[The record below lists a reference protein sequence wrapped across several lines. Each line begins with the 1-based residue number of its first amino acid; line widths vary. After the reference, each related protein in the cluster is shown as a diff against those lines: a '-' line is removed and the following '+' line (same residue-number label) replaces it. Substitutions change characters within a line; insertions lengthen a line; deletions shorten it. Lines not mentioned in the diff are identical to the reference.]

1 MHHIRGLTVVL
12 GLLAAFSLPVPQAAA
27 QVFLYGAAAEEHEK
41 RMNPPEAAE
50 QPAAEATPAE
60 EPETEEAAPV
70 AEATQAVAAEERD
83 VSRDRVVLLH
93 GMGHGPRT
101 MADIAKNFEVMGYK
115 VSNLNLKLERDTL
128 HVIIDEAYKDISRYA
143 ERDGDRINFVC
154 YSQGCL
160 VARGIIE
167 QHRPQYL
174 GRVVMLGPPNQGG
187 EMIDW
192 LRQRQISTF
201 LTEARYVPNLGTA
214 NKRNL
219 AKLIGVSADG
229 YELGI
234 IAGQEPNSTLP
245 IHITV
250 PGANRSKL
258 GPHRTLLDGM
268 KEFATVQANHD
279 DMYKDKAVEELT
291 VQFIH
296 TGSFEKHDPAPQPTE

>member
-1 MHHIRGLTVVL
+1 MRNSWKPSL
-12 GLLAAFSLPVPQAAA
+12 LLALFATALLLSSAAAA
-27 QVFLYGAAAEEHEK
+27 QVYFYGSAAEEQASQ
-41 RMNPPEAAE
+41 PSAE
-50 QPAAEATPAE
+50 EEIPAE
-60 EPETEEAAPV
+60 ETAPEET
-70 AEATQAVAAEERD
+70 AVEERD

-101 MADIAKNFEVMGYK
+101 MSGIGKRFEDMGYK
-115 VSNLNLKLERDTL
+115 TSNLNLKLERDTL
-128 HVIIDEAYKDISRYA
+128 HVIIKEAYKDISRFV

-187 EMIDW
+187 EMVDW

-201 LTEARYVPNLGTA
+201 LTEARYIPNLGTA

-219 AKLIGVSADG
+219 AKLIGTAADG

-234 IAGQEPNSTLP
+234 IAGQEPDSRLP
-245 IHITV
+245 VAITV
-250 PGANRSKL
+250 PGANRTKL
-258 GPHRTLLDGM
+258 GMHRTMLEGM
-268 KEFATVQANHD
+268 KEFATVQSHHD
-279 DMYKDKAVEELT
+279 DLYKYKAVEDLT

-296 TGSFEKHDPAPQPTE
+296 TGSFEKNEPEPAAE

>member
-1 MHHIRGLTVVL
+1 MRTFHLTAVL
-12 GLLAAFSLPVPQAAA
+12 GLLAALACPAPQAGA
-27 QVFLYGAAAEEHEK
+27 QVYFYGAAAEEQEQLTT
-41 RMNPPEAAE
+41 PEEEAPTE
-50 QPAAEATPAE
+50 EVPAAEALPTEFAPATPPA
-60 EPETEEAAPV
+60 TEEQTSP
-70 AEATQAVAAEERD
+70 EERD

-101 MADIAKNFEVMGYK
+101 LNDMEKRFETLGYK
-115 VSNLNLKLERDTL
+115 TSNLNLKLERNTL
-128 HVIIDEAYKDISRYA
+128 HVIIEEAYKDISRFI

-192 LRQRQISTF
+192 LRQHQLSTLISD
-201 LTEARYVPNLGTA
+201 ARYVPNLGTA

-219 AKLIGVSADG
+219 ANLIGTSAVG

-234 IAGQEPNSTLP
+234 IAGQEPDGRLP
-245 IHITV
+245 ITF
-250 PGANRSKL
+250 PGANRTKL
-258 GPHRTLLDGM
+258 GAHRTMLDGM
-268 KEFATVQANHD
+268 KEFATVRADHD
-279 DMYKDKAVEELT
+279 SMFNDKAVEDLT

-296 TGSFEKHDPAPQPTE
+296 TGSFENVPAPQPAQ